1 MATTY
6 DTEVEWALHRVATAL
21 AAMDFMDQEKARQI
35 SQIAEAVAEMSLV
48 LYYQAET
55 GRATP
60 TDFVEAQA
68 AICQAKR
75 VYHIM

>member
-1 MATTY
+1 MATTNN
-6 DTEVEWALHRVATAL
+6 TEVERALHRVATAL

-35 SQIAEAVAEMSLV
+35 SKIAEAVAEMSLV

-60 TDFVEAQA
+60 ANFVEAQT